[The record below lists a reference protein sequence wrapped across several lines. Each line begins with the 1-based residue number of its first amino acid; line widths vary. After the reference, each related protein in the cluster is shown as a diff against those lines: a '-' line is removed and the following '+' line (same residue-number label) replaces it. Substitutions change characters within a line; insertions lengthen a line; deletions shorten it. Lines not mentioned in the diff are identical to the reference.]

1 MNKQFI
7 NELNKI
13 KDLVQEIEDITALQ
27 NELINSIHEHNKEK
41 IDELLKTAFVLGEDI
56 DDAIYDVARNHSQ
69 KLRMINSIVDKYVD
83 KMNSVEG
90 QLADGVNVL
99 YEMERAVQEA
109 KKLNYLPER
118 V

>member
-1 MNKQFI
+1 M
-7 NELNKI
+7 
-13 KDLVQEIEDITALQ
+13 QEIQDITALQ

-56 DDAIYDVARNHSQ
+56 DNGVYDVARNHLQ
-69 KLRMINSIVDKYVD
+69 KLQMINSIVDKYVD

-99 YEMERAVQEA
+99 YEMEWAVQDA
-109 KKLNYLPER
+109 KKINYLPEW